1 MLKFA
6 VVGCG
11 NIAQK
16 SSIPA
21 LSGSGVS
28 DVVVCIDTD
37 REKENEISSKFGLP
51 FETSF
56 EKALKE
62 YDFNAVYISTP
73 VASHREIILK
83 AADHKKNILCE
94 KTIVCNPDEAKEVT
108 GACRKNNVALF
119 EGFMYQFH
127 TQHQFVMDL
136 VEKGEIGNPFHF
148 QAWFGFPPLLPG
160 DFRYNKSLGGGAVL
174 DAGSY
179 TIHSARHFFNCEPEN
194 VYSSLEFEEHPV
206 EIRGSAMLDF
216 ENGRTAHVVFG
227 FNNMYQN
234 KYIIW
239 GTKGV
244 ITLDRAFSLP
254 PGFRSTLTLE
264 QQGSKQEFLMDPCN
278 HFIEEIKYFD
288 SNFHDNKVQQA
299 WRDEIV
305 NQSIVLNL
313 LRRKNPR

>member
-6 VVGCG
+6 VIGCG
-11 NIAQK
+11 NIAQR

-21 LSGSGVS
+21 ISGSGVS
-28 DVVVCIDTD
+28 EVAVCIDTNPD
-37 REKENEISSKFGLP
+37 RGNEIRLKFQLP

-56 EKALKE
+56 EKAMQE
-62 YDFNAVYISTP
+62 YDFDAVYISTP

-94 KTIVCNPDEAKEVT
+94 KTIICNPDEAREVT
-108 GACRKNNVALF
+108 GACREKGVALF

-127 TQHQFVMDL
+127 TQHKFVSDL
-136 VEKGEIGNPFHF
+136 VAGGGIGTPFHF
-148 QAWFGFPPLLPG
+148 QAWFGFPPLSQG
-160 DFRYNKSLGGGAVL
+160 DFRYNKDLGGGAIP

-179 TIHSARHFFNCEPEN
+179 TIHAARRFFNCEPQKVFSVVEN
-194 VYSSLEFEEHPV
+194 EGHQV

-216 ENGRTAHVVFG
+216 GKGRTAHVVYG

-234 KYIIW
+234 KYVIW

-254 PGFRSTLTLE
+254 PEFRSTLTLE
-264 QQGSKQEFLMDPCN
+264 TQGSKRELLMEPCN
-278 HFIEEIKYFD
+278 HFIEEIKHFSYHC
-288 SNFHDNKVQQA
+288 NDNEIRQS
-299 WRDEIV
+299 WNEEIV
-305 NQSIVLNL
+305 NQSAALNL
-313 LRRKNPR
+313 LRRSYPC

>member
-21 LSGSGVS
+21 LSGSGAS
-28 DVVVCIDTD
+28 EVVVCIDTD
-37 REKENEISSKFGLP
+37 HGKGNEIRSKFGLP
-51 FETSF
+51 FEISF
-56 EKALKE
+56 DKALQE
-62 YDFNAVYISTP
+62 YDFDAVYISTP

-83 AADHKKNILCE
+83 ASDHKKNILCE

-108 GACRKNNVALF
+108 GACHKNGVALF

-136 VEKGEIGNPFHF
+136 IEKGEIGTPFHF

-160 DFRYNKSLGGGAVL
+160 DFRYNKTLGGGAIL

-194 VYSSLEFEEHPV
+194 VCSSLEYEEHQV
-206 EIRGSAMLDF
+206 EIRGSVMLDF
-216 ENGRTAHVVFG
+216 GKSRTAHVVFG

-264 QQGSKQEFLMDPCN
+264 QQGIKKEILMEPCN

-288 SNFHDNKVQQA
+288 SNCHDNEVQQA

-305 NQSIVLNL
+305 KQSTVLHLIRQN
-313 LRRKNPR
+313 KNR